1 MGQEIDHTVFS
12 KEELDQFKH
21 NLTTETQAL
30 EDCFSKPQADDDTYV
45 AGFELEACLVDKTS
59 LRPAPVNGKFLGQL
73 DSELASA
80 ELASFNIEF
89 NTEPLPLYG
98 SALSVFH
105 QQLRSIITEASP
117 IAHKLDTE
125 LLLCGILPT
134 LKDEDLS
141 PDNMSRMKRY
151 QALNEQVLAARHGH
165 PLRLDIVGHEH
176 LVSEHYNVML
186 EAAATSFQLHLKTPF
201 SKVQQAYNA
210 AILVTAPVVA
220 ACANSPFLFGR
231 DLWAETRIPV
241 FEQSVQSGGYAGA
254 SQGPLHRVSYGS
266 GYARNSILEVF
277 RENLEHFPPL
287 LPMVFEQPEPFAH
300 LRLHNGTLWRW
311 NRPLVGFNK
320 DGTPHIRLELRSLP
334 AGPTIKDTIAN
345 AALYFGLVRYYQDYD
360 CQQLEF
366 ALAKDNFYQA
376 ARLGLKA
383 RLFWLDQD
391 RHNMQDLLINELIPQ
406 AREGLVSMNLSPQ
419 DIDYYLGIMQERVAS
434 GLTGSNWQRQHCA
447 AVSADAQQNIMY
459 ALTRDYLAAQKEG
472 RPVHLWEPHE

>member
-1 MGQEIDHTVFS
+1 VGQEIDHTVFS
-12 KEELDQFKH
+12 QEERDQFKH
-21 NLTTETQAL
+21 NLAIETQAL
-30 EDCFSKPQADDDTYV
+30 ETCFSKPQADDDTYV
-45 AGFELEACLVDKTS
+45 AGFELEAYLVDKTS
-59 LRPAPVNGKFLGQL
+59 LRPAPVNGGFLEQL
-73 DSELASA
+73 DSALASA

-89 NTEPLPLYG
+89 NTEPLPLRD
-98 SALSVFH
+98 SALSDFH
-105 QQLRSIITEASP
+105 QQLSSTITEALP

-141 PDNMSRMKRY
+141 PENMSRMKRY
-151 QALNEQVLAARHGH
+151 QALNEQVLATRHGH

-176 LVSEHYNVML
+176 LVSEHHNVML

-201 SKVQQAYNA
+201 SKIQQAYNA

-287 LPMVFEQPEPFAH
+287 LPMVFDQPEPFAH

-320 DGTPHIRLELRSLP
+320 DGRPHIRLELRSLP
-334 AGPTIKDTIAN
+334 AGPSIKDTIAN
-345 AALYFGLVRYYQDYD
+345 AALYFGLVRYYLDHD
-360 CQQLEF
+360 CCQLEF

-376 ARLGLKA
+376 ARFGLKA
-383 RLFWLDQD
+383 KLFWLDQK
-391 RHNMQDLLINELIPQ
+391 RHNMQNLLINKLIPQ
-406 AREGLVSMNLSPQ
+406 AHEGLLSLKISPQ
-419 DIDYYLGIMQERVAS
+419 DIDHYLDIVQQRVAS
-434 GLTGSNWQRQHCA
+434 GLNGSNWQRQRRA
-447 AVSADAQQNIMY
+447 LMLPDAQQDIMY

-472 RPVHLWEPHE
+472 RPVHLWEPHD

>member
-30 EDCFSKPQADDDTYV
+30 ENCFSKPQADDDTYV

-89 NTEPLPLYG
+89 NTEPLPLCS
-98 SALSVFH
+98 SALSDFH
-105 QQLRSIITEASP
+105 QQLRSIISDALP
-117 IAHKLDTE
+117 IAHNLDTE
-125 LLLCGILPT
+125 LILCGILPT

-141 PDNMSRMKRY
+141 PENMSQMKRY
-151 QALNEQVLAARHGH
+151 QALNEQVLATRHGH
-165 PLRLDIVGHEH
+165 PLKLDIVGREH
-176 LVSEHYNVML
+176 LVSEHHNVML

-254 SQGPLHRVSYGS
+254 SQGPLHRVSFGS
-266 GYARNSILEVF
+266 GYARNSILDVF
-277 RENLEHFPPL
+277 HENLEHFPPL

-320 DGTPHIRLELRSLP
+320 DGKPHIRLELRSLP
-334 AGPTIKDTIAN
+334 AGPSIKDTIAN
-345 AALYFGLVRYYQDYD
+345 TALYFGLVRYYLDYD
-360 CQQLEF
+360 CCQLEF

-376 ARLGLKA
+376 ARFGLSA
-383 RLFWLDQD
+383 RPFWLDQK
-391 RHNMQDLLINELIPQ
+391 RHNMQNLLMDKLIPQ
-406 AREGLVSMNLSPQ
+406 AREGLLSMNISPQ
-419 DIDYYLGIMQERVAS
+419 DIDYYLGIMQERVGS
-434 GLTGSNWQRQHCA
+434 GLNGSNWQRQYCA
-447 AVSADAQQNIMY
+447 AVPPEAEQDIMH
-459 ALTRDYLAAQKEG
+459 ALTRDYLAAQKENQ
-472 RPVHLWEPHE
+472 PVHLWEIRP